1 MVVYFL
7 PFLNP
12 YCFHSLFLVGS
23 VETLGMVTFT
33 SADVGEFVFG
43 RGVKRGV
50 EVLFRVG
57 VKRGVRALVVCWDC

>member
-1 MVVYFL
+1 
-7 PFLNP
+7 
-12 YCFHSLFLVGS
+12 
-23 VETLGMVTFT
+23 MVTFT
-33 SADVGEFVFG
+33 LADVGEFVFG